1 MRNTPE
7 TVSFRARVLQ
17 DAGTAAFLVL
27 LLLPF
32 YLLLNQY
39 WKSLVLLAAVYVA
52 LGLLFLRLGR
62 HVRRV
67 MRRTPADIPP
77 WRSVSRRE
85 AGVPISHRPFGAAEA
100 MAHVYKDP
108 FYLQDV
114 MKPRLRQLL
123 VYRTCGATVDSL
135 ATLDEAR
142 RSRIEPAVLA
152 FLQRRDATHLWAK
165 YSQRRQRVH
174 DVLATLRY
182 LETL

>member
-7 TVSFRARVLQ
+7 AVSLRVRVLQ

-39 WKSLVLLAAVYVA
+39 GKSMALLVAFYVV
-52 LGLLFLRLGR
+52 LGLLCLRLGR
-62 HVRRV
+62 YIRHV
-67 MRRTPADIPP
+67 MRRAPADIPP
-77 WRSVSRRE
+77 WQPVSWRGPSVP
-85 AGVPISHRPFGAAEA
+85 GSHEPFGAAEA
-100 MAHVYKDP
+100 IAHVYKDP
-108 FYLQDV
+108 LYLQDV

-123 VYRTCGATVDSL
+123 VYRTCGVAEGSL
-135 ATLDEAR
+135 AALDDAWL
-142 RSRIEPAVLA
+142 SRIEPTVLA
-152 FLQRRDATHLWAK
+152 FLQRRDATDLWAK